1 MATRR
6 RRSSAASGIK
16 GHHAEWLSM
25 LEVSGPFLS
34 LPVLVDAFPQ
44 ELDVDDSKIAAR
56 TGVAYD
62 EWLADRDEPDIHAQ
76 WIRFVLDEIL
86 EFPDSVIHD
95 ASAFDDRL
103 QVRIAEQHAVLKPHY
118 VITEPGKKDAPG
130 TPRLLIQVTAPGQ
143 KLDAPIPGQSWK
155 ASPATRMAELLR
167 GHGGKPLG
175 LLTNGDRW
183 MLVSARPEQTATFAS
198 WYANLWTEERLLFRA
213 FRSLLGVR
221 RFFSVADNE
230 KLPALLERSAD
241 EQYEVTDRLGLQ
253 VRRSVEL
260 LVSAFDRIDRDRKGD
275 LLTDL
280 EEKDVYQAAV
290 TVMMRLVFL
299 LYAEDQELL
308 PRGDALWDEHYAVGK
323 LLDQLQAD
331 ADEKGTEVLER
342 RYSAWSRLLA
352 TFRAIYSGI
361 RHEKLQ
367 LPAYGGDH
375 FDPDRFPFLEGRSAG
390 TSWSSDDAEPMSI
403 NDNEVLQILRS
414 LQYLETAGPR
424 GGTAEAQR
432 ISFRALGVEQIGGV
446 YESLLDHTA
455 VRAKSPALSLQGAKN
470 REPEIYIEDLDTQRA
485 AGDDKLVA
493 YLKDETGKTPKAIE
507 KSLDYAIPAEDT
519 DKWVHACDG
528 NQGLLEQVRPYAGL
542 VREGDDHRPV
552 IIPEGSMYVTQGS
565 DRRSSG
571 AHYTPPSLTEP
582 IVRYT
587 LEPLVYEGP
596 AEGKPEEEWKLRAPR
611 EILALHV
618 CDLAMGSGAFLVAAC
633 RYLAE
638 RLVEGW
644 EECERAN
651 PGKVLVSPEG
661 DVSEGHPS
669 ESLLPSDPIERL
681 ASARRYIADR
691 CLYGVDKDPM
701 AVEMGKLSLW
711 LVTLQKGKPFNF
723 LDHALKCGD
732 SLLGISNRKQL
743 EYFDYAADPR
753 GPASLFGRF
762 VREAMTT
769 ATEKREQLERL
780 AVNDVRDA
788 QEKRR
793 LLDEANSALDAAR
806 LAADALAAAALSTAC
821 DKESAY
827 ETRRT
832 ALATAAGNALAD
844 DLDEATRQERLAD
857 LEREARKL
865 LDEGKP
871 ASERAREP
879 FHWPLEFPEVFENG
893 GFDAFVGNP
902 PFQGGKKISG
912 AAGTDFRE
920 YLVKWLAGGTKGH
933 ADLVAYMFLRAA
945 ELLRLNGGFGLIATN
960 TIAQGDTREVGL
972 DRLFEARCSI
982 PRAVSSQKWPGQANL
997 EVAIVWLQRTA
1008 WSGSFFLDGEVV
1020 EGITPQLEIP
1030 GRVSGS
1036 PHRLAANE
1044 DKSFQGSIVL
1054 GMGFVLEPDE
1064 AKRLIEKDPKNR
1076 EVLYPYLN
1084 GQDLNSRPDQ
1094 SPSRWVVNFHDWPE
1108 EQAQEYPDCWDII
1121 QREVRPERQ
1130 RKKDNGSYAL
1140 RKPLPQRYWHYAD
1153 KRPKLYSTV
1162 RGMERVLVVPETTKY
1177 CTFSFC
1183 PTNFVFSHMTKV
1195 VALDSSSDFAI
1206 LNSSLHELWARK
1218 YSPTLE
1224 NRLRYSPSYCF
1235 ENFPFPGETEL
1246 LAQLGNA
1253 YCAHRSSSTKGRK
1266 IGTTKL
1272 YNCFHHPGEKSADIK
1287 RLRELHLEMDQAVAA
1302 AYGWDDLDL
1311 GHDFHETDQGTRY
1324 TLSSP
1329 ARHKVLDLLLELN
1342 HQRYAEEVAQG
1353 LHDKKKPNPKQ
1364 KTKSAQPHQT
1374 TLFDAPNGTTAPAA
1388 KSAKKRNS

>member
-1 MATRR
+1 
-6 RRSSAASGIK
+6 
-16 GHHAEWLSM
+16 M

-44 ELDVDDSKIAAR
+44 ELDVDDSKVAAR
-56 TGVAYD
+56 TGVAYE
-62 EWLADRDEPDIHAQ
+62 EWLADHDDPDIHAQ

-86 EFPDSVIHD
+86 EFPDSVIHE
-95 ASAFDDRL
+95 ASAFDDLL
-103 QVRIAEQHAVLKPHY
+103 QVRIAEHHVVLEPHY

-130 TPRLLIQVTAPGQ
+130 TPQLLIQVTAPGQ
-143 KLDAPIPGQSWK
+143 KLDSPIPGQNWK

-230 KLPALLERSAD
+230 TLPALLERSAD

-260 LVSAFDRIDRDRKGD
+260 LVSAFDRIDRDRKRE

-280 EEKDVYQAAV
+280 EEKDVFQAAV

-299 LYAEDQELL
+299 LYAEDQDLL
-308 PRGDALWDEHYAVGK
+308 PRGDALWDEHYALGT

-331 ADEKGTEVLER
+331 ADAKGIEVLER

-367 LPAYGGDH
+367 LPAYGGNH

-390 TSWSSDDAEPMSI
+390 TSWSSDDAEPLSI
-403 NDNEVLQILRS
+403 NDHEVLQILRS

-455 VRAKSPALSLQGAKN
+455 VRATSPALSLQGAKN
-470 REPEIYIEDLDTQRA
+470 REPEIYIADLETQKA

-493 YLKDETGKTPKAIE
+493 YLKEETGKTAKAIE
-507 KSLDYAIPAEDT
+507 KSLGYAIPADDT
-519 DKWVHACDG
+519 DRWIYACDG
-528 NQGLLEQVRPYAGL
+528 SEALLEQVRPYAGL

-552 IIPEGSMYVTQGS
+552 IIPKDSMYVTQGS

-596 AEGKPEEEWKLRAPR
+596 AEGKPEEEWKLRTPR
-611 EILALHV
+611 EVLALHV

-661 DVSEGHPS
+661 DVSEGDPS
-669 ESLLPSDPIERL
+669 ESLLPIDPIERL
-681 ASARRYIADR
+681 AAARRYIADR

-732 SLLGISNRKQL
+732 SLLGISSRKQL
-743 EYFDYAADPR
+743 EYFDYSAEGD
-753 GPASLFGRF
+753 GQDSLFGRF
-762 VREAMTT
+762 VREAVTT
-769 ATEKREQLERL
+769 AMQKREQLERM
-780 AVNDVRDA
+780 AVTDVRVA
-788 QEKRR
+788 EEKRR
-793 LLDEANSALDAAR
+793 LLDEADRALDAAR
-806 LAADALAAAALSTAC
+806 LAADALTAAALSTAGGKAS
-821 DKESAY
+821 DD
-827 ETRRT
+827 ETRRMV
-832 ALATAAGNALAD
+832 LATAAGNALAD
-844 DLDEATRQERLAD
+844 DLDEATREERLAE
-857 LEREARKL
+857 LKRQARKL

-871 ASERAREP
+871 ASERARKP
-879 FHWPLEFPEVFENG
+879 FHWPLEFPEVFEDG
-893 GFDAFVGNP
+893 GFDAVIGNP
-902 PFQGGKKISG
+902 PFQGGSKLTGILGRDLRNHLIDSIG
-912 AAGTDFRE
+912 
-920 YLVKWLAGGTKGH
+920 GGTTGL
-933 ADLVAYMFLRAA
+933 ADLVAYMFLRAT
-945 ELLRLNGGFGLIATN
+945 ELLRPEGASGLIATN

-972 DRLFEARCSI
+972 DRLVGRGSAI
-982 PRAVSSQKWPGQANL
+982 TRAVSSQSWPGQASL
-997 EVAIVWLQRTA
+997 QVAIVWLKKTPWA
-1008 WSGSFFLDGEVV
+1008 GPCYLDGERVS
-1020 EGITPQLEIP
+1020 GITPQLVVP
-1030 GRVSGS
+1030 GRVSGNPYQLVS
-1036 PHRLAANE
+1036 NAG
-1044 DKSFQGSIVL
+1044 KSFKGADVN
-1054 GMGFVLEPDE
+1054 GMGFVLSPED
-1064 AKRLIEKDPKNR
+1064 AKRLVETDPKNR
-1076 EVLYPYLN
+1076 DVLFPYLH
-1084 GQDLNSRPDQ
+1084 GKDLSSRPDH
-1094 SPSRWVVNFHDWPE
+1094 SPSRWVINFHDWPLTRAE
-1108 EQAQEYPDCWDII
+1108 DYVECIAIV
-1121 QREVRPERQ
+1121 REKVKPERETNN
-1130 RKKDNGSYAL
+1130 RKVYRDYWWQYAE
-1140 RKPLPQRYWHYAD
+1140 
-1153 KRPKLYSTV
+1153 KRPKLYATIAS
-1162 RGMERVLVVPETTKY
+1162 MDKVLVRARVSSTHALAFVPSGTVMSDQVTIFA
-1177 CTFSFC
+1177 TSRFC
-1183 PTNFVFSHMTKV
+1183 DF
-1195 VALDSSSDFAI
+1195 LLLQSSVHQSWLERNASSMGKTIRYTPSD
-1206 LNSSLHELWARK
+1206 
-1218 YSPTLE
+1218 
-1224 NRLRYSPSYCF
+1224 CF
-1235 ENFPFPGETEL
+1235 ETFPFPDEISDLNSLGEVYYSYRISTSRDRQEGATE
-1246 LAQLGNA
+1246 
-1253 YCAHRSSSTKGRK
+1253 
-1266 IGTTKL
+1266 I
-1272 YNCFHHPGEKSADIK
+1272 YNRFHDPAETSEDIAK
-1287 RLRELHLEMDQAVAA
+1287 LRELHIEMDQAVAA
-1302 AYGWDDLDL
+1302 AYGWNDLDL
-1311 GHDFHETDQGTRY
+1311 GHGFHETDQGIRY
-1324 TLSSP
+1324 TLSPP
-1329 ARHKVLDLLLELN
+1329 ARREVLDRLLELN
-1342 HQRYAEEVAQG
+1342 HERYAEEVAQG
-1353 LHDKKKPNPKQ
+1353 LHDKKKPKAKQ
-1364 KTKSAQPHQT
+1364 KTKSAQTHQT
-1374 TLFDAPNGTTAPAA
+1374 TLFDAPNDTTPPAG
-1388 KSAKKRNS
+1388 KSTKKRNS